1 MMGKNYRLFIDGR
14 WVDSISGRTFE
25 SFNPATDEVN
35 AIVAEA
41 GPEDVDL
48 AVKAARRAFES
59 GPWAEMAPGDRGRLL
74 NKVAQALWAK
84 ADMLAEVESQDNGL
98 PINETKFIAMPA
110 MIDVLE
116 FYAGLANKV
125 QGSTLASPN
134 NRFNFTLKEPIG
146 VIGAIVPWN
155 FPLMLTMWK
164 LAPALAAGNTIV
176 IKPAE
181 QTPVSIL
188 ELVKIFQE
196 VGIPDGV
203 INVIPGYGKIAG
215 DALSSHPD
223 VDKIAFT
230 GSTNTG
236 RLIMQAA
243 SKNLKPISLELGG
256 KSPNIV
262 FDDASIDN
270 AVNGSMFGIFFA
282 QGQVCA
288 SGTRLFV
295 QESIYDRFMESFVK
309 KARSIRV
316 GNPLDHTTQMGPQVS
331 LQQLD
336 KIQQYVAAGLEQ
348 GANLVMG
355 GERNTEAGN
364 GYFFTPTVF
373 ENVTN
378 DMTIAR
384 EEIFGPVLSVIKFKD
399 EEDALNKAND
409 SLYGL
414 ASGLWTNDLKRA
426 HRMVRGLK
434 AGTVYVNTF
443 SMLDSA
449 APFGGRKQSGFG
461 RELGI
466 QAMDMYTETKN
477 VWIDLNEQGLNW
489 YGV

>member
-1 MMGKNYRLFIDGR
+1 MVKKYRLFIDGR

-25 SFNPATDEVN
+25 SLNPATDEVN
-35 AIVAEA
+35 AVVAEA

-74 NKVAQALWAK
+74 NKVAQALWEK
-84 ADMLAEVESQDNGL
+84 ADMLAEAESQDNGL

-134 NRFNFTLKEPIG
+134 NRFNYTLKEPIG

-262 FDDASIDN
+262 FDDASIEN

-477 VWIDLNEQGLNW
+477 VWIDLNEQGMNW
-489 YGV
+489 YGI

>member
-1 MMGKNYRLFIDGR
+1 MGKKYRLFIDGR

-41 GPEDVDL
+41 GPEDIDL

-74 NKVAQALWAK
+74 NKVAQALWEN

-378 DMTIAR
+378 EMTIAR

>member
-1 MMGKNYRLFIDGR
+1 MIVVLGFPLERGTMMEKKYRLFIDGR

-25 SFNPATDEVN
+25 SLNPATDEVN

-59 GPWAEMAPGDRGRLL
+59 GPWTEMAPGDRGRLL
-74 NKVAQALWAK
+74 NKVAQALWEK

-98 PINETKFIAMPA
+98 PINEIKFIAMPA

-125 QGSTLASPN
+125 QGSTLASSN
-134 NRFNFTLKEPIG
+134 NRFNYTLKEPIG

-176 IKPAE
+176 VKPAE

-230 GSTNTG
+230 GSTSTG

-262 FDDASIDN
+262 FDDASIEN

-309 KARSIRV
+309 KAQSIRV
-316 GNPLDHTTQMGPQVS
+316 GNPLDHTTQMGPGF
-331 LQQLD
+331 L
-336 KIQQYVAAGLEQ
+336 AA
-348 GANLVMG
+348 
-355 GERNTEAGN
+355 T
-364 GYFFTPTVF
+364 
-373 ENVTN
+373 
-378 DMTIAR
+378 
-384 EEIFGPVLSVIKFKD
+384 
-399 EEDALNKAND
+399 
-409 SLYGL
+409 
-414 ASGLWTNDLKRA
+414 
-426 HRMVRGLK
+426 
-434 AGTVYVNTF
+434 
-443 SMLDSA
+443 
-449 APFGGRKQSGFG
+449 
-461 RELGI
+461 
-466 QAMDMYTETKN
+466 
-477 VWIDLNEQGLNW
+477 
-489 YGV
+489 

>member
-1 MMGKNYRLFIDGR
+1 MGKKYRLFIDGR

-74 NKVAQALWAK
+74 NKVAQALWEN
-84 ADMLAEVESQDNGL
+84 ADMLAEVESKDNGL

-378 DMTIAR
+378 EMTIAR

>member
-1 MMGKNYRLFIDGR
+1 
-14 WVDSISGRTFE
+14 
-25 SFNPATDEVN
+25 
-35 AIVAEA
+35 
-41 GPEDVDL
+41 
-48 AVKAARRAFES
+48 
-59 GPWAEMAPGDRGRLL
+59 LL
-74 NKVAQALWAK
+74 YKVAQALWEK
-84 ADMLAEVESQDNGL
+84 ADILAEIESTDNGL

-125 QGSTLASPN
+125 QGSTLASPH
-134 NRFNFTLKEPIG
+134 NRFNYTLKEPIG
-146 VIGAIVPWN
+146 VVGAIVPWN

-196 VGIPDGV
+196 AGIPDGV
-203 INVIPGYGKIAG
+203 INVVPGYGKTAG

-262 FDDASIDN
+262 FDDANIEN

-295 QESIYDRFMESFVK
+295 QEGIYDKFMDSFVK
-309 KARSIRV
+309 KVQTIRV
-316 GNPLDHTTQMGPQVS
+316 GNPLDQSTQMGPQVS
-331 LQQLD
+331 LQQLER
-336 KIQQYVAAGLEQ
+336 IQQYVSAGLEE
-348 GANLVMG
+348 GANLVIG
-355 GERNTEAGN
+355 GERNKAAGD

-378 DMTIAR
+378 EMTITR
-384 EEIFGPVLSVIKFKD
+384 EEIFGPVLSVIRFKD
-399 EEDALNKAND
+399 EEDALKKAND
-409 SLYGL
+409 TLYGF
-414 ASGLWTNDLKRA
+414 R
-426 HRMVRGLK
+426 
-434 AGTVYVNTF
+434 F
-443 SMLDSA
+443 
-449 APFGGRKQSGFG
+449 
-461 RELGI
+461 
-466 QAMDMYTETKN
+466 MDK
-477 VWIDLNEQGLNW
+477 
-489 YGV
+489 